1 MSAWRSKHTASHAT
15 AATVVEM
22 KARME
27 RRDLEEEI
35 NRALRQLT
43 PREEEIL
50 RVHFG
55 LGGDPREHR
64 RARVPLADVLA
75 PAMTARALRKL
86 RLRALLDG
94 EPEMRVVASSA
105 NSGRVYR
112 RAL

>member
-1 MSAWRSKHTASHAT
+1 MSAWRSKPTTSHAI

-22 KARME
+22 KARMD

-35 NRALRQLT
+35 NRALGQLT

-55 LGGDPREHR
+55 LGGNLRGGT

-86 RLRALLDG
+86 RLRALLEG
-94 EPEMRVVASSA
+94 EPE
-105 NSGRVYR
+105 YEW
-112 RAL
+112 

>member
-1 MSAWRSKHTASHAT
+1 MSAWRSKPTTNHAI

-22 KARME
+22 KARMD

-55 LGGDPREHR
+55 LGGNPRGGVR
-64 RARVPLADVLA
+64 VRVPLADVPA
-75 PAMTARALRKL
+75 PAITARALRKL
-86 RLRALLDG
+86 RLTALLED
-94 EPEMRVVASSA
+94 EPECEW
-105 NSGRVYR
+105 
-112 RAL
+112 